1 LDCRDKPGNDEV
13 KSASAN
19 SCYSSGMNEI
29 PIPWPQK
36 QRELHHHHFDSTIW
50 NDFECGGAL
59 ASTSMSVAWPPLL
72 VPGLRLL
79 PLPLRYGWGY

>member
-1 LDCRDKPGNDEV
+1 
-13 KSASAN
+13 
-19 SCYSSGMNEI
+19 MNKI

-72 VPGLRLL
+72 VPDLRLL
-79 PLPLRYGWGY
+79 PLPLPLGLLGLGSYLSGGRIPPFAID